1 MKQLLK
7 FYRRQD
13 IQVTTKIGK
22 FKKIEKV
29 PIDIEITD
37 DDLVRP
43 KMVSVNNTVNE
54 NVTKQRVT
62 KRKC

>member
-54 NVTKQRVT
+54 NVTKQRVR